1 MDNDELFDFGSFF
14 EVKLPTKSDYEE
26 IWNLLKNNPSVKST
40 FGFEELNININ
51 RPSRYYNLN
60 SQISEDLPFVVQATT
75 TLSAINTAMF
85 LYKIIGK
92 DITEE
97 RLSQVNCLIDS
108 VKTPFNLQSCLY
120 FYVNKDNQNIS
131 VATTFEVMTC
141 TTIIDQVEDL
151 KKLCK
156 FFPKDKV
163 LLENSGVTGIVSRVI
178 FSKDKN
184 KFYYN
189 LEGDDTLFWEETS
202 LCLK

>member
-1 MDNDELFDFGSFF
+1 MNNDELFDFGNFF
-14 EVKLPTKSDYEE
+14 EVNLPN
-26 IWNLLKNNPSVKST
+26 IWNDVLKNNPSVKST
-40 FGFEELNININ
+40 YGFEELNKL
-51 RPSRYYNLN
+51 SRNNLN
-60 SQISEDLPFVVQATT
+60 SQISKDLPFVVQATT
-75 TLSAINTAMF
+75 TLSAIDTAMF

-156 FFPKDKV
+156 FFPKDEV

-178 FSKDKN
+178 FSKEKN

>member
-1 MDNDELFDFGSFF
+1 MNNDELFDLGNFF
-14 EVKLPTKSDYEE
+14 EVGLPKYSDYEE
-26 IWNLLKNNPSVKST
+26 HNIWNVLKNNPSVKST
-40 FGFEELNININ
+40 FGFEELNRFN
-51 RPSRYYNLN
+51 RRNN
-60 SQISEDLPFVVQATT
+60 TDSQISEDLHFVVQAIN
-75 TLSAINTAMF
+75 TLSAIDTAKL
-85 LYKIIGK
+85 LYRIIGK

-97 RLSQVNCLIDS
+97 RIYQINNLIDS
-108 VKTPFNLQSCLY
+108 VKTPFNLQSCIY

-131 VATTFEVMTC
+131 VATTFEIMAC
-141 TTIIDQVEDL
+141 TVIIDCVEDL

-156 FFPKDKV
+156 FFPKDEV

-178 FSKDKN
+178 FSEKRN

>member
-14 EVKLPTKSDYEE
+14 EVKLPTKSNYEE
-26 IWNLLKNNPSVKST
+26 IWNVLKNNPSVKST
-40 FGFEELNININ
+40 YGFEEL
-51 RPSRYYNLN
+51 SRFGRNNLD
-60 SQISEDLPFVVQATT
+60 SEISEDLPFIVQATSS
-75 TLSAINTAMF
+75 SAIDTAKF
-85 LYKIIGK
+85 LYRIIGK

-97 RLSQVNCLIDS
+97 RICQIYNLIDS
-108 VKTPFNLQSCLY
+108 VKTPFNLHSCIY
-120 FYVNKDNQNIS
+120 FFVNRDNQDIS
-131 VATTFEVMTC
+131 VATTFEVMEC
-141 TTIIDQVEDL
+141 STIIDQVEDL

-178 FSKDKN
+178 FSKKKN

>member
-1 MDNDELFDFGSFF
+1 MNNDELFDFGNFF
-14 EVKLPTKSDYEE
+14 EVNLPN
-26 IWNLLKNNPSVKST
+26 IWNDVLKNNPSVKST
-40 FGFEELNININ
+40 YGFEELNKL
-51 RPSRYYNLN
+51 SRNNLN
-60 SQISEDLPFVVQATT
+60 SQISKDLPFVVQATT
-75 TLSAINTAMF
+75 TLSAIDTAMF

-108 VKTPFNLQSCLY
+108 VKTPFNLQSCLH

-131 VATTFEVMTC
+131 VATTFELMTC

-156 FFPKDKV
+156 FFPKDEV

-178 FSKDKN
+178 FSKEKN

>member
-1 MDNDELFDFGSFF
+1 MNNDELFDFGSFF
-14 EVKLPTKSDYEE
+14 EVNLPTKSDYEE
-26 IWNLLKNNPSVKST
+26 IYDLLKNNPSIKST
-40 FGFEELNININ
+40 YGFEELNKL
-51 RPSRYYNLN
+51 SRNNLN
-60 SQISEDLPFVVQATT
+60 SQISKDLPFVVQATT
-75 TLSAINTAMF
+75 TLSAIDTAIV

-156 FFPKDKV
+156 FFPKDEV

-178 FSKDKN
+178 FSKEKN